1 MMNNIDHSVEFPR
14 HPRGRKIPVG
24 VRRPVYLLIVGALL
38 LLAAVPPAALAEDQ
52 NVPNAGADGNW
63 GNVSENFIRQ
73 IGANNITPA
82 YLRGCQGLI
91 VTPGGDLVIQT
102 AVKGICV
109 SKDQG
114 ATWSVVANNNIKGRC
129 ETGFGFSLAYPYDGR
144 MAFFC
149 YDGVGALS
157 GGISLDHANTWRSF
171 SQIVRGVEFADM
183 DWNSRDPQTI
193 LGMTHEPYFTVLS
206 VDGGKSWQKL
216 YKDTEAGKRDLYNDY
231 RLGVIND
238 QTFTRYNANHGGIE
252 LSTTAGQ
259 TWTLVADYKV
269 IARRPVHYG
278 KNIYWNT
285 AKGVIVTSDGEH
297 WTLTGPGAE
306 DACYGP
312 YFGASERE
320 FVVVTSRA
328 FLKTE
333 DGGKTW
339 HQLAALFKAPDIFHG
354 NSIYCYFGW
363 DAKHNLLYSSGLGAS
378 VYQLATATK

>member
-1 MMNNIDHSVEFPR
+1 MS
-14 HPRGRKIPVG
+14 
-24 VRRPVYLLIVGALL
+24 ALP
-38 LLAAVPPAALAEDQ
+38 LLAAVPQAALAEEQ
-52 NVPNAGADGNW
+52 NAPNAGQDGNW
-63 GNVSENFIRQ
+63 VNVSENFIKR
-73 IGANNITPA
+73 IGADNITPA

-91 VTPGGDLVIQT
+91 VTPSGELVIQT

-114 ATWSVVANNNIKGRC
+114 ATWSAIENNNIKGRC

-149 YDGVGALS
+149 YDGFGARS

-171 SQIVRGVEFADM
+171 LQITRGVEFADI
-183 DWNSRDPQTI
+183 DWNVRDPQTI
-193 LGMTHEPYFTVLS
+193 LGMTHEPYRTVLS

-216 YKDTEAGKRDLYNDY
+216 YKDNEAGELDIYKSC

-238 QTFTRYNANHGGIE
+238 QTFARYNAKRGGIE
-252 LSTTAGQ
+252 LSTASGQ
-259 TWTLVADYKV
+259 NWTLVADYKV

-312 YFGASERE
+312 YFGANEQE
-320 FVVVTSRA
+320 FVVVTSKA

-339 HQLAALFKAPDIFHG
+339 HKLAALFKATDIFHG

-378 VYQLATATK
+378 IYQLATATK